1 MKLINIAKKFQS
13 SVNIAYDLHDEN
25 KIKNFIPTTEALEL
39 FEDIFNSINNTSS
52 KRSRIIIGAYGKGKS
67 HIILEILNI
76 LFEKNKKL
84 FTSFLDK
91 LEQYNPGLKDD
102 VINYFDS
109 NKKILPIIISGSST
123 SLSQSFLT
131 TF

>member
-1 MKLINIAKKFQS
+1 MSNTKLINIAKNFQS
-13 SVNIAYDLHDEN
+13 SVNIAYDLHEEN

-39 FEDIFNSINNTSS
+39 FEDIFNSINTNSS

-84 FTSFLDK
+84 FTSFIDK
-91 LEQYNPGLKDD
+91 LEQYNPGLKED
-102 VINYFDS
+102 VLNYLDS
-109 NKKILPIIISGSST
+109 DNKI
-123 SLSQSFLT
+123 
-131 TF
+131 